1 MKKIIV
7 ATDFSESATNA
18 VLYATDL
25 AVTLDADLVLLHVYH
40 LPQPVSEIPVVV
52 DTAKEIS
59 KAKEGLDELKYQ
71 LGMRI
76 NNVIDIHTMVP
87 EGSFFMALE
96 RLCKEIQ
103 PYLVVLGS
111 QGTTALDR
119 MIMGSHV
126 IHAMKHLQ
134 WPVLAVAKDTNF
146 EGIHKIGLACDLHDV
161 GTLIPAE
168 KLNKLVSD
176 LKAELHVL
184 NTGKAGVYD
193 PELFIGSQQLIRL
206 SNVKPEFHFL
216 TNEDTDEG
224 IVDFANK
231 IKIDLLIVLPRK
243 HGFIY
248 QLLHRSHTKYM
259 TMHSNVPVLA
269 LHQIQPTNEERIME
283 ESKVD
288 INDIM

>member
-25 AVTLDADLVLLHVYH
+25 AVVLDADLVLLHVYQQI
-40 LPQPVSEIPVVV
+40 QPISEIPVVV
-52 DTAKEIS
+52 DREKEI
-59 KAKEGLDELKYQ
+59 AGAQEELSELSYQ
-71 LGMRI
+71 LTKKTGG
-76 NNVIDIHTMVP
+76 VIDIHHTTL
-87 EGSFFMALE
+87 EGSFFPVLE
-96 RLCKEIQ
+96 KICAEVQ

-119 MIMGSHV
+119 LIMGGHT
-126 IHAMKHLQ
+126 IYAMKHLQ
-134 WPVLAVAKDTNF
+134 WPVLAVPANTVF
-146 EGIHKIGLACDLHDV
+146 EGIRKIGLACDLHDV
-161 GTLIPAE
+161 DTLIPAE
-168 KLNKLVSD
+168 KLNKLVND
-176 LKAELHVL
+176 LKAEFHVL

-193 PELFIGSQQLIRL
+193 PELFIGSQKLTRI
-206 SNVKPEFHFL
+206 SSVKPKFHFL
-216 TNEDTDEG
+216 TGNNVDEG

-231 IKIDLLIVLPRK
+231 IEIDLLIVLPRK

-248 QLLHRSHTKYM
+248 QLVHQSHTKYM
-259 TMHSNVPVLA
+259 AMHSNAPVLA
-269 LHQIQPTNEERIME
+269 LHQIAPKNTERIME